1 VNSRPEIRDSRAR
14 RESISAE
21 DLENAIAVT
30 PDYLRTGWNT
40 GGGRRLRQFVWSLW
54 NGSHLINLYELSH
67 GLDGRLADAVI
78 VLFRG
83 AMVEF

>member
-1 VNSRPEIRDSRAR
+1 MTVDAVVYFRVIDPAAAVVRVENYLKAASL
-14 RESISAE
+14 ISQTTLRSVLGQAE
-21 DLENAIAVT
+21 LE
-30 PDYLRTGWNT
+30 
-40 GGGRRLRQFVWSLW
+40 FVWSLW
-54 NGSHLINLYELSH
+54 NGSHLINLYQLSH